1 MEVRVDSFLWAVRIF
16 KSRSIAANACKMGRI
31 TINGQPVKPS
41 RQVAIN
47 DVVGVRKSPITYSF
61 KVLQLAKNRMGAK
74 WVPDYI
80 LNVTPPEE
88 LEQLELKR
96 LSGFIDRAKGEG
108 RPTKK
113 ERRELDTWSESFF
126 WDEDD
131 EDFFLD
137 D

>member
-61 KVLQLAKNRMGAK
+61 KVLQLTKNRMGAK

-80 LNVTPPEE
+80 LNVTSPEE

>member
-61 KVLQLAKNRMGAK
+61 KVLQLTKNRMGAK

>member
-61 KVLQLAKNRMGAK
+61 KVLQLTKNRMGAK

-126 WDEDD
+126 WDKDD